1 MLKSLFLII
10 ALAATCFAQ
19 EEEEQKNANTA
30 AQQRRTRARQT
41 ANANKEVTKDQT
53 TKNANAARSDTRRVS
68 EASRNLNANAQSA
81 QEDPTSRGVVAAFN
95 ALLNGIRRANVEA
108 VTNAYWKSSQ
118 LLLFNN
124 NGTVTRGW
132 EQMHENR
139 ASSYPEM
146 KDVKLDIKDMRVQM
160 LGRDSALITCLWMQS
175 QTFRG
180 KPESASG
187 RMTIIFR
194 RIGDAWKAIHLH
206 TSPDAPDPSRLLP
219 SERTGASKT

>member
-1 MLKSLFLII
+1 
-10 ALAATCFAQ
+10 
-19 EEEEQKNANTA
+19 
-30 AQQRRTRARQT
+30 
-41 ANANKEVTKDQT
+41 
-53 TKNANAARSDTRRVS
+53 
-68 EASRNLNANAQSA
+68 
-81 QEDPTSRGVVAAFN
+81 
-95 ALLNGIRRANVEA
+95 
-108 VTNAYWKSSQ
+108 
-118 LLLFNN
+118 
-124 NGTVTRGW
+124 
-132 EQMHENR
+132 MHENR